1 MAVLV
6 SSDVERPAILG
17 RGRQEQLR
25 LDAPPAIAP
34 PAPAPARVRRPE
46 PATPAIAPPA
56 PAPERVPADARHQ
69 QSKRPG
75 GELTLDEMLVV
86 AWEGVTAHNEVSC
99 PVCRGA
105 MVSRY
110 PAAGPESLGGR
121 CRDCGST
128 LA

>member
-1 MAVLV
+1 MALLV
-6 SSDVERPAILG
+6 SSDLERPVIRG

-25 LDAPPAIAP
+25 LDAPPAPAP
-34 PAPAPARVRRPE
+34 PAPARVRRAE
-46 PATPAIAPPA
+46 PPA
-56 PAPERVPADARHQ
+56 PAPRHAPERGL

-105 MVSRY
+105 MVPR

-121 CRDCGST
+121 CGDCGSIV
-128 LA
+128 A

>member
-6 SSDVERPAILG
+6 SSDIERPSILG
-17 RGRQEQLR
+17 PGRQEQLR
-25 LDAPPAIAP
+25 LDAPPAPAPVSAPLTP
-34 PAPAPARVRRPE
+34 PAAPARDLPERGAGLARPE
-46 PATPAIAPPA
+46 A
-56 PAPERVPADARHQ
+56 ARHT
-69 QSKRPG
+69 KRPG
-75 GELTLDEMLVV
+75 GELTLDELLVV
-86 AWEGVTAHNEVSC
+86 AWEGVTAHHQASC

-105 MVSRY
+105 MVPRY

>member
-6 SSDVERPAILG
+6 SSDLERPAILG

-25 LDAPPAIAP
+25 LDAPPAVAAPVPAAVPVRRRPDPAP
-34 PAPAPARVRRPE
+34 PPGRPAGPA
-46 PATPAIAPPA
+46 
-56 PAPERVPADARHQ
+56 HQ
-69 QSKRPG
+69 QVKRPG

-105 MVSRY
+105 MVPR

-121 CRDCGST
+121 CGDCGSIV
-128 LA
+128 A

>member
-6 SSDVERPAILG
+6 SSDIERPAILG
-17 RGRQEQLR
+17 PGRQEQLR
-25 LDAPPAIAP
+25 LDAPPA
-34 PAPAPARVRRPE
+34 PAPAPPAAFRPARVPQHPDRGGAAR
-46 PATPAIAPPA
+46 A
-56 PAPERVPADARHQ
+56 PAAGGHT
-69 QSKRPG
+69 KRPG

-86 AWEGVTAHNEVSC
+86 AWEGVTAHHQASC

-105 MVSRY
+105 MVPRY
-110 PAAGPESLGGR
+110 AAAGPESLGGR

>member
-1 MAVLV
+1 MAVLL
-6 SSDVERPAILG
+6 SSDLERPAILG
-17 RGRQEQLR
+17 PGRQEQLR
-25 LDAPPAIAP
+25 LEPP
-34 PAPAPARVRRPE
+34 PAPASRVARPVREPDRAE
-46 PATPAIAPPA
+46 PAGRQPAARPPLSR
-56 PAPERVPADARHQ
+56 PTGR
-69 QSKRPG
+69 SKRPG

-105 MVSRY
+105 MLPRY
-110 PAAGPESLGGR
+110 PAAGPESLGGH

>member
-6 SSDVERPAILG
+6 SSDLERPAILG

-25 LDAPPAIAP
+25 LDAPPAAAP
-34 PAPAPARVRRPE
+34 PAPARIRRAE
-46 PATPAIAPPA
+46 PAAPAPPA
-56 PAPERVPADARHQ
+56 AQPVPEHGL

-99 PVCRGA
+99 PVCRGV
-105 MVSRY
+105 MVPRY

-128 LA
+128 FA

>member
-6 SSDVERPAILG
+6 SSDLERPAILG

-25 LDAPPAIAP
+25 LDAPPAAAP
-34 PAPAPARVRRPE
+34 PALARVRRTE
-46 PATPAIAPPA
+46 PAAPVA
-56 PAPERVPADARHQ
+56 QPAPEHGP

-105 MVSRY
+105 MLPRY
-110 PAAGPESLGGR
+110 PAAGPESLGGH
-121 CRDCGST
+121 CRDWGLT

>member
-6 SSDVERPAILG
+6 SSDIERPAILG
-17 RGRQEQLR
+17 RGRQEQLP
-25 LDAPPAIAP
+25 LDAPPAVAP
-34 PAPAPARVRRPE
+34 PAPAPARIRRPE
-46 PATPAIAPPA
+46 PAA
-56 PAPERVPADARHQ
+56 PAPDRAPAVPQHQ

-99 PVCRGA
+99 PVCRGV
-105 MVSRY
+105 MVPRY

-128 LA
+128 FA